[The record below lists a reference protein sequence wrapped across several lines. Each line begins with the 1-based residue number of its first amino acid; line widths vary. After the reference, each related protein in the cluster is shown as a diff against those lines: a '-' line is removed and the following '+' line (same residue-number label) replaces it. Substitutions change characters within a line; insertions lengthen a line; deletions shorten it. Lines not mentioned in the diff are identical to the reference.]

1 MEQQL
6 IVTIKYYEENI
17 RVELPTNYVEF
28 INCLSNMLQI
38 EKEMI
43 KTFKIYYNNSSDN
56 KQYFIENSINYILFL
71 NSVKNN
77 NTDIIYIELSD
88 NKENKIEINNNNN
101 QNININLN
109 LNKQQKNEEK
119 DEDDNL
125 INPYKESFIP
135 ENKKLSDELIIKHN
149 SNSSGNILNNIDDNN
164 DSIEFSFLDEKK
176 LSKENI
182 NYNNNININNNRNE
196 NKINNINNNNNNM
209 NNINNNNMNNNIINK
224 NINSYYGQNKLVDN
238 QIRGAPISVNFN
250 IECNFCNNNKI
261 IGVIFYCKNCSKFFC
276 SKCEEKI
283 STIHPHCYYKIRN
296 KEQFEEICKI
306 HNNNNNKLKNPY
318 DTYNNNF
325 KNNNFNN
332 NNRNNNIS
340 SNENTFTDLL
350 SEGSKI
356 IGNTINNTFN
366 SVINF
371 FNLNNNQNQNNNN
384 SNNNNNVNNRN
395 NINNINNRSN
405 NINNQ
410 NNSRNNSINNNGNNN
425 SIQLLVEKAKSQY
438 NLDQID
444 DEEIERAL
452 IICKGNIDRAV
463 ALLLSNHNK

>member
-77 NTDIIYIELSD
+77 NTDIIYVELSD

-109 LNKQQKNEEK
+109 LNKQQQKNEEK

-149 SNSSGNILNNIDDNN
+149 SNNSGNILNNIDDNN

-196 NKINNINNNNNNM
+196 NKINNINHNNIY
-209 NNINNNNMNNNIINK
+209 NINNNNMNNNIINK

-350 SEGSKI
+350 SESSKF

-371 FNLNNNQNQNNNN
+371 FNLNNNQNQNN
-384 SNNNNNVNNRN
+384 SNNNRN
-395 NINNINNRSN
+395 NINNINSINNRSN

-410 NNSRNNSINNNGNNN
+410 NNNRNNSINNNGNNN
-425 SIQLLVEKAKSQY
+425 SMQLLVEKAKSQY